1 MSLLVAHNLSQV
13 FGAEE
18 IFSGVSV
25 EIPQRARIALVGPN
39 GAGKTTLLRLL
50 VGLDIPTTG
59 TISIAKG
66 TRLGFLPQRP
76 ELMGEHTLWE
86 EQLGAFAD
94 LRHME
99 ARMAELS
106 SRLDDPSAMAEYGEL
121 QHEFEL
127 RGGYTYETRIKM
139 ALDGVGFRPQ
149 DYHKPLPQLSGG
161 QKTRA
166 LLARLLLQAP
176 DLLILDEPTN
186 HLDIAAVEWLEDF
199 LQSFPGAVLAVS
211 HDRYFMDTFAS
222 TVWELEFGQ
231 LETYRGN
238 YSHYLRQREE
248 RRERLQREYEAQ
260 QAFIAKEMDF
270 IRRYM
275 DSQKTAQAKG
285 RLRRLETM
293 AKRGKIIARG
303 PQERKQMKLKLVAA
317 NQSGDKVLMARN
329 LSVGYPDD
337 QRVLFCVPE
346 LTLYRGETAAI
357 IGPNGA
363 GKSTLLKTLIGQ
375 LAPLDGTCQLGASVQ
390 VGYFAQ
396 AHETLNPRHTLID
409 AITESKPMPI
419 SEARNILGAFMFSG
433 DDAFRTVDTLSGGER
448 GRLALARLTLLGA
461 NLLLLD
467 EPTNHLDIDSQ
478 EILQEVLEDFSGTI
492 LLVSHDRYLIRALA
506 TQIWAVSE
514 GSLEIF
520 DGTYDEYLAVRRQ
533 RLSAN
538 AAPVQ
543 ASARPS
549 GKAPA
554 ADPKPARKHGLNPYQ
569 LKKRIAELEA
579 EIERLEA
586 EMSAIY
592 AELDAASA
600 RGDARA
606 AQSLGQ
612 RYAKTEMAL
621 NAAIET
627 WGELAE

>member
-13 FGAEE
+13 FAAEE
-18 IFSGVSV
+18 IFSGISV
-25 EIPQRARIALVGPN
+25 EIPHRARIALVGPN

-50 VGLDIPTTG
+50 LGLDIPTTG
-59 TISIAKG
+59 TVSLAKG

-76 ELMGEHTLWE
+76 ELLGEHTLWE
-86 EQLGAFAD
+86 EQLTAFAQV
-94 LRHME
+94 RQME

-106 SRLDDPSAMAEYGEL
+106 GMLGDPAVMAEYGDL

-127 RGGYTYETRIKM
+127 RGGYTYETQIKM

-149 DYHKPLPQLSGG
+149 DYHKPLSLLSGG

-176 DLLILDEPTN
+176 DVLILDEPTN

-199 LQSFPGAVLAVS
+199 LQGFPGAVLAVS
-211 HDRYFMDTFAS
+211 HDRYFMDAFAS

-238 YSHYLRQREE
+238 YSHYLRQRDE
-248 RRERLQREYEAQ
+248 RRERLQKEYEAQ
-260 QAFIAKEMDF
+260 QEFIAKEMDF

-275 DSQKTAQAKG
+275 DSQKTAQARG
-285 RLRRLETM
+285 RLRRLETL

-303 PQERKQMKLKLVAA
+303 PQDRKQMKLKLAAA
-317 NQSGDKVLMARN
+317 NQSGDKVVMARQ
-329 LSVGYPDD
+329 LSVGYHDD
-337 QRVLFCVPE
+337 GKELFRVPE

-375 LAPLDGTCQLGASVQ
+375 LAPLSGTCQLGASVQ

-396 AHETLNPRHTLID
+396 AHETLNPRHTLVD
-409 AITESKPMPI
+409 AISEAKPMPI
-419 SEARNILGAFMFSG
+419 SEARNVLGAFMFSG

-448 GRLALARLTLLGA
+448 GRVALARLTLMGA

-478 EILQEVLEDFSGTI
+478 EILQDVLDDFSGTI

-514 GSLEIF
+514 GGLEIF
-520 DGTYDEYLAVRRQ
+520 DGTYEEYVAARRQ
-533 RLSAN
+533 RSSPPAAQAN
-538 AAPVQ
+538 GKAAP
-543 ASARPS
+543 APAN
-549 GKAPA
+549 GKAA
-554 ADPKPARKHGLNPYQ
+554 PARKQGLNPYQ
-569 LKKRIAELEA
+569 IKKRIAELEGQ
-579 EIERLEA
+579 IERLEA
-586 EMSAIY
+586 ELNALH
-592 AELDAASA
+592 AELDAASV

-612 RYAKTEMAL
+612 RYTEAEAAL
-621 NAAIET
+621 NEAIEA